1 MNGKFLHGTDAG
13 VVQCSGVLSS
23 KAKYAIRALMSLA
36 ARTGPGPMQIREIAV
51 QERIPQKFLE
61 AILVEL
67 KSAGFVVS
75 RAGKKGG
82 YQLRVPASEISL
94 GDIIRHI
101 DGPLAWTPCVSQ
113 TAYSR
118 CDDCE
123 QEAYCSLRL
132 AMKQV
137 RYSTAAILENHS
149 LQKMLDDRKAMA
161 ESNRPV
167 DFSI

>member
-1 MNGKFLHGTDAG
+1 M
-13 VVQCSGVLSS
+13 LSS

-36 ARTGPGPMQIREIAV
+36 AWGGPGPMQIREIAM

-61 AILVEL
+61 AILVDL

-75 RAGKKGG
+75 RSGKKGG
-82 YQLRVPASEISL
+82 YQLRVPASDISL
-94 GDIIRHI
+94 GNIIRHI

-118 CDDCE
+118 CDDCD

-137 RYSTAAILENHS
+137 RDSTAANLENHS
-149 LQKMLDDRKAMA
+149 LQKMLDDRRAMA
-161 ESNRPV
+161 ESNRPM